1 MSPAAS
7 AMLIN
12 QIAPLITGAV
22 HKGAVKTVGCED
34 REELVQ
40 DCLASAAQML
50 DSAEQ
55 RGKVVTPGNIT
66 YYVLQ
71 SAKTGRRSTSA
82 SRTDAL
88 SPACQLD
95 GRSSVRSMDAPV
107 ESSGGY
113 ECGSLHEIFEDRGED
128 PSLTAAR
135 RIDWIRVLPLLDDRS
150 RSILCETSEGIPVN
164 VIAERHKVSS
174 PRIVQLKR
182 EIAAV
187 IAEHFGNDILAII
200 TGDTAWEKNIRSVR
214 EKEAC
219 RYERS
224 WTR

>member
-1 MSPAAS
+1 MSPAAEF
-7 AMLIN
+7 MLIN
-12 QIAPLITGAV
+12 QISPLITGAI

-34 REELVQ
+34 HEELVQ
-40 DCLASAAQML
+40 DCLASAAKML
-50 DSAEQ
+50 SSAED
-55 RGKVVTPGNIT
+55 RGKKVTPGNIT

-71 SAKTGRRSTSA
+71 SAKSGRRSTSA

-95 GRSSVRSMDAPV
+95 GRSKVSSMDAPV
-107 ESSGGY
+107 ESSDY
-113 ECGSLHEIFEDRGED
+113 ECGTLHEVFEDRGED

-150 RSILCETSEGIPVN
+150 RSILCETSEGVPVK

-174 PRIVQLKR
+174 PRVVQIKR
-182 EIAAV
+182 EIAS
-187 IAEHFGNDILAII
+187 IIYEHFGFDILAVI
-200 TGDTAWEKNIRSVR
+200 TGDTAWKKNIRTVR
-214 EKEAC
+214 EKEAS

-224 WTR
+224 WVR